1 MRVGASSSAARLAFD
16 LTAAGG
22 DSKEER
28 VASLIGRAV
37 KLARSPARKRLVAE
51 AQKAARDPKN
61 RQRIEQVRQRF
72 SKR

>member
-1 MRVGASSSAARLAFD
+1 
-16 LTAAGG
+16 
-22 DSKEER
+22 

-37 KLARSPARKRLVAE
+37 KLARSPAGKRLVAE
-51 AQKAARDPKN
+51 AQKAARDQN

>member
-1 MRVGASSSAARLAFD
+1 M
-16 LTAAGG
+16 T
-22 DSKEER
+22 
-28 VASLIGRAV
+28 SLIGRAV